1 MLLCRICLGQWQ
13 LLERSPRCSDK
24 AGQCC
29 QVRHRLIKVA
39 NFFVTASSSKSA
51 TTTASAHKS
60 GACSPTKQPTS
71 TKQSSQTKTADKKTP
86 VTPTAVKP
94 AEPSVETEQK
104 SSGPPKKPSHQARL
118 GLARVLMR
126 KGGDSISEAHTLYE
140 EVISMAPAV
149 HDAYIELA
157 DSLIKSDPMKAVD
170 IYSKYPFKV
179 GFALIHRQEKLL
191 IEYFS
196 EYRFA
201 LGFVFLYCNVS
212 N

>member
-39 NFFVTASSSKSA
+39 NFFVTASSSKSS

-71 TKQSSQTKTADKKTP
+71 TKQSSQTKTDKKTP
-86 VTPTAVKP
+86 ATLTAVKP

-104 SSGPPKKPSHQARL
+104 SSGPPNKPSHQARL

-179 GFALIHRQEKLL
+179 GFTLIHRQEKLL

>member
-39 NFFVTASSSKSA
+39 NFFVTASSSKSS

-71 TKQSSQTKTADKKTP
+71 TKQSSQTKTDKKTP
-86 VTPTAVKP
+86 ATLTAVKP

-104 SSGPPKKPSHQARL
+104 SSGPPNKPSHQARL

-179 GFALIHRQEKLL
+179 GFALIHQQEKLL
-191 IEYFS
+191 IEYLS
-196 EYRFA
+196 EYRFG